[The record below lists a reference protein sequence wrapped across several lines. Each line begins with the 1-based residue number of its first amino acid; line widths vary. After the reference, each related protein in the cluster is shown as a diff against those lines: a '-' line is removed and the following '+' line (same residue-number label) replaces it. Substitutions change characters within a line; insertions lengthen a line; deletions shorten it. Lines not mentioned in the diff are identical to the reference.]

1 MAKDERDL
9 LDLLKFELKFLE
21 DGGYGRSPHTPWRR
35 PLVFEDSLTCPN
47 FGDPNHS
54 VPCSECLLMEFVPAE
69 MKDQVSPCRLIHL
82 TPKGETADYFYRCG
96 TQLELEE
103 ALAGWLRDQI
113 SQIEEQRKRA
123 SSTPTTKFPTTN
135 PNETDRLQKKQWL
148 VFVNNLY
155 LLASRHHDNQNYAV
169 AHALYGR
176 ALEAAHNI
184 AATAGG
190 LLLVERIRNDQQAVS
205 VLMHQEE
212 NVAKTTESEELQ
224 EIGPQVIA

>member
-35 PLVFEDSLTCPN
+35 PLVFEDSLTCLN
-47 FGDPNHS
+47 FGDPAHTH
-54 VPCSECLLMEFVPAE
+54 PCSECLLMEFVPAE
-69 MKDQVSPCRLIHL
+69 LKDQVSPCRLIPL

-113 SQIEEQRKRA
+113 SQIEEQREQASKTEPATA
-123 SSTPTTKFPTTN
+123 SSN
-135 PNETDRLQKKQWL
+135 GLDELHRKQWL
-148 VFVNNLY
+148 AFADNLY
-155 LLASRHHDNQNYAV
+155 LLANRHRDLHDYAV

-176 ALEAAHNI
+176 ALEAAQKV
-184 AATAGG
+184 AASEDG
-190 LLLVERIRNDQQAVS
+190 LLLVARIRNDQQAVS
-205 VLMHQEE
+205 AILRRGEDG
-212 NVAKTTESEELQ
+212 AKRTESEELQ
-224 EIGPQVIA
+224 VVAR